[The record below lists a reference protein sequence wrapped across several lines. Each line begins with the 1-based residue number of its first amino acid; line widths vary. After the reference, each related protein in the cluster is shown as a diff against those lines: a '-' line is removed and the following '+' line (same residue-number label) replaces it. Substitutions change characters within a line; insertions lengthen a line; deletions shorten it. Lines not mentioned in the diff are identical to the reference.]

1 MVITQIQL
9 TEEQYLQLKQL
20 ALKRR
25 CSLANLVREGVEKVI
40 HEAGE
45 PCLDEARRNALS
57 MVGKYH
63 SGKKDASTQHD
74 QYLNESYKP

>member
-1 MVITQIQL
+1 MVRTQIQL

-25 CSLANLVREGVEKVI
+25 RSLANLVREGVEKVI
-40 HEAGE
+40 NEAGE
-45 PCLDEARRNALS
+45 PNLDEARRNALS
-57 MVGKYH
+57 VVGKYH
-63 SGKKDASTQHD
+63 SGKKDVSTQHD